1 MELDK
6 IKDEGLI
13 KLYSDLIKEL
23 KQRKI
28 IRTKNI
34 VGDLGEYL
42 AIYHYNNTAGLPNL
56 QAAPAGTQNVD
67 AISRKGERYSIK
79 STSGNLTSVFY
90 GLNDIDSHA
99 PEKQKFEYVIIVIF
113 KNDFEL
119 NKIIEINW
127 EQFLK
132 FKRWH
137 KTMRGWNITISKNL
151 MQESKII
158 FSSNEDSKPL
168 N

>member
-1 MELDK
+1 MDTLQSISD
-6 IKDEGLI
+6 DGLI
-13 KLYSDLIKEL
+13 KLYSDIIKEL
-23 KQRKI
+23 KSRNI

-34 VGDLGEYL
+34 IGDLGEYL
-42 AIYHYNNTAGLPNL
+42 AIYYYNNTPGLPNL
-56 QAAPAGTQNVD
+56 QVAPAGTQNVD

-90 GLNDIDSHA
+90 GLKDIDSVEE
-99 PEKQKFEYVIIVIF
+99 EKQKFEYVILVIF

-132 FKRWH
+132 YKKWH
-137 KTMRGWNITISKNL
+137 KTMRGWNMTVTKNL
-151 MQESKII
+151 IAESKII
-158 FSSNEDSKPL
+158 YEK
-168 N
+168 